1 MSKIHV
7 INVYTTD
14 RSGMDNYYYIGK
26 SKNGNA
32 LANPFSY
39 DPNHKSKKKMTFKT
53 REECIEAYRKYFKV
67 FYNRTGQE
75 ELTRRFNEIYSHYA
89 NGEDVYLADIEEPAH
104 SHGIVLAEELQKKLI
119 RENIAKKR
127 LEAESSKERVIF

>member
-1 MSKIHV
+1 MSKVHV
-7 INVYTTD
+7 VNVYTTD

-26 SKNGNA
+26 SKTNNP

-53 REECIEAYRKYFKV
+53 RGECIEAYRKYFKV

-75 ELTRRFNEIYSHYA
+75 ELTRKFNEIYSHYV
-89 NGEDVYLADIEEPAH
+89 NGEDIYLADIEDPVN

-119 RENIAKKR
+119 REQIARKR
-127 LEAESSKERVIF
+127 LEAELSKERVVF